1 MTKSTIK
8 KWMTLKTMLKIIS
21 NPSQVLENADFINI
35 IDLWIFTYN
44 NNNNYLNSS
53 YFEKWIQI
61 DEVILY

>member
-8 KWMTLKTMLKIIS
+8 KWMTLKIMLKIIS

-53 YFEKWIQI
+53 YFEKWTQI

>member
-1 MTKSTIK
+1 
-8 KWMTLKTMLKIIS
+8 MLKIIS

-53 YFEKWIQI
+53 YFEKW
-61 DEVILY
+61 